1 MINNFH
7 KAFLFTSLGLLLLTN
22 SLFAQNEVDALRY
35 STTYHGG
42 TARFMSMGGAFSALG
57 SDISSGSINPAGI
70 GLYRS
75 SDVQYSAGIDYIKT
89 KSNYLNELS
98 TDNKYG
104 FNMQS
109 FGLVFSMPNA
119 ANYESGSG
127 QVSVTFGVSYNRINS
142 FNQDV
147 FATGRHGSRSYL
159 THLTDRYNQN
169 IDYWDL
175 FWDTGVL
182 YEDTA
187 TGIVMN
193 DFDRDTAYQIKQF
206 FEHRQRG
213 NINDFNFTIGFNQS
227 NKFYYGF
234 SLGVSSLYHTEDIGI
249 TENDDQNLTQFLKGF
264 YYNNYFSRSGLGLN
278 LKAGILYQV
287 ASTVKLS
294 LAVHTPTIISIDEN
308 LDEKLHAH
316 FDNTAYD
323 TIAAKYYETSFSV
336 VTPARIIAGA
346 SMLLANRV
354 LIGVDY
360 ETAAYQTMRLD
371 SDTYSYT
378 DENRSISDNYTWRHA
393 LRIGAELRV
402 YQFFVRGGGFYYS
415 SPMKSAGS
423 NMSTLGFAGGLGF
436 RSGNFYAD
444 FAYNTSSMPYKYYI
458 DGTDDMRIDID
469 KTSNNF
475 YLTFGLR
482 F

>member
-1 MINNFH
+1 MGI
-7 KAFLFTSLGLLLLTN
+7 GLLILTN
-22 SLFAQNEVDALRY
+22 SLFAQNEIDALRY

-42 TARFMSMGGAFSALG
+42 SARVMSMGGAFSALG

-75 SDVQYSAGIDYIKT
+75 SDVQYSVGIDYTKT
-89 KSNYLNELS
+89 KSNYLNEMS
-98 TDNKYG
+98 TDYKYG
-104 FNMQS
+104 FKTQS

-127 QVSVTFGVSYNRINS
+127 QVSTTFGVSYNRINS
-142 FNQDV
+142 FNQNV
-147 FATGRHGSRSYL
+147 FATGRHDSRSYL
-159 THLTDRYNQN
+159 THLTDYYNQN
-169 IDYWDL
+169 SNYWDMFWETGIL
-175 FWDTGVL
+175 F
-182 YEDTA
+182 EDTV
-187 TGIVMN
+187 TGFVTN
-193 DFDRDTAYQIKQF
+193 DFARDSAYQIKQY
-206 FEHRQRG
+206 FEHRQKG

-234 SLGVSSLYHTEDIGI
+234 SLGVLSLDHTEDIGI
-249 TENDDQNLTQFLKGF
+249 TENDDKNLTQFLKGF

-278 LKAGILYQV
+278 FKAGMLYQV
-287 ASTVKLS
+287 TPTVKLS
-294 LAVHTPTIISIDEN
+294 LAAHTPTIISIDEDW
-308 LDEKLHAH
+308 DEKLKARY
-316 FDNTAYD
+316 DNPAND
-323 TIAAKYYETSFSV
+323 TITARYYETTFSV

-346 SMLLANRV
+346 SMVLANRV
-354 LIGVDY
+354 LVGVDY

-371 SDTYSYT
+371 SDRYSFI

-393 LRIGAELRV
+393 VRLGAELRV

-415 SPMKSAGS
+415 SPMKSTGS

-444 FAYNTSSMPYKYYI
+444 FAYNNSSMPYKYYI
-458 DGTDDMRIDID
+458 DGTDDMRIDVD